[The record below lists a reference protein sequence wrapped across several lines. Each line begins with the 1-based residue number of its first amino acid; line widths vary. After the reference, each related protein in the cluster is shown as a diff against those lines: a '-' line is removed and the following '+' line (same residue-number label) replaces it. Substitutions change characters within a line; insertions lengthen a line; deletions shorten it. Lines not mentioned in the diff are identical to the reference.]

1 MNTKKCFFIGGKMAK
16 TEKEQTKKNNTLKKA
31 KIKKDNTPKV
41 KKENY
46 FKGVAKEMKLV
57 KWPTFKDVVKYTV
70 ATLILCIIVCG
81 FFLLLNLLLSII
93 KGWFV

>member
-1 MNTKKCFFIGGKMAK
+1 MATKD
-16 TEKEQTKKNNTLKKA
+16 KEKNNKEKNKKVT
-31 KIKKDNTPKV
+31 KIKNNKTKV

-46 FKGVAKEMKLV
+46 FKGVIKEMKLV
-57 KWPTFKDVVKYTV
+57 KWPTTKEVVKYTI
-70 ATLILCIIVCG
+70 ATLVLCVIICG